1 IRERKRLDLVVEL
14 EQGEQEYDRLG
25 LEDATREILGVQ
37 VRKVCVPVRPGR
49 NMSSI
54 IEIAARNELLRQAGH
69 HPAREF
75 VERVEKGLLRPEEPE
90 ERMHRS
96 PSGSFRFI
104 TPTPNESSAPPPV
117 ISPERR

>member
-1 IRERKRLDLVVEL
+1 
-14 EQGEQEYDRLG
+14 
-25 LEDATREILGVQ
+25 
-37 VRKVCVPVRPGR
+37 
-49 NMSSI
+49 
-54 IEIAARNELLRQAGH
+54 
-69 HPAREF
+69 

-117 ISPERR
+117 INPERR